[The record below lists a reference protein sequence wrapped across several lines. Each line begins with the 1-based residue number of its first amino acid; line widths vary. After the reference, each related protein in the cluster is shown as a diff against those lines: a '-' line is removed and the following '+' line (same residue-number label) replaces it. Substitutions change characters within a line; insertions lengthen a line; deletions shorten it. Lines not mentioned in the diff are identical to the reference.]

1 MVSPRTCSRASGSC
15 TAHRAKV
22 NGFLF
27 EDKPARTFERI
38 AALADRDVLVLRP
51 HPNPGSCI
59 VGGVLLLRP

>member
-1 MVSPRTCSRASGSC
+1 
-15 TAHRAKV
+15 V